1 MTGAIGGRE
10 KVDAALSGSLNR
22 LLGQV
27 EMEKAEF
34 SLHTLPYISFQISPS
49 DNNHEQPLKA
59 CRDGI
64 VIYSWLNRIK
74 QQKKYLKS
82 YDMHLPVFLLHSKA
96 YEWDTAKQL

>member
-1 MTGAIGGRE
+1 MLRVKEITGAIGGRE

-64 VIYSWLNRIK
+64 SFIA
-74 QQKKYLKS
+74 
-82 YDMHLPVFLLHSKA
+82 D
-96 YEWDTAKQL
+96 